1 MWRVFIFI
9 QIGKVVSGEP
19 GDIMFFRSEW
29 VTEFVFGIFGNKE
42 TKTDFLVDFYLAF
55 ILGGLP

>member
-29 VTEFVFGIFGNKE
+29 EFVFGIFGNKE
-42 TKTDFLVDFYLAF
+42 TKTDFLVVDFYLAF